1 MKSLLRRELC
11 SAALGVLAA
20 CSVHA
25 EPPYPSRP
33 VRLVVPSSPGGGTDI
48 VGRVLAEHLT
58 PALGQPF
65 VVENRPGAGQMIGI
79 EAVARAPA
87 DGYTLLVAASTL
99 ILNGLLFRNVRYNAE
114 QDFAPITQIAM
125 LPNVLL
131 VHPSVPART
140 VGEFI
145 QFVQA
150 HPGTLSYASA
160 GQGTSP
166 HMSMEL
172 LKNLAGLK
180 IEHVAYR
187 GTAPAVTDLLAGRV
201 SAMMVN
207 VITARPM
214 IDAGTLRPL
223 GVTSRHRAV
232 SLLDVPTIAEAGI
245 PEYDAPQWYGLLAPA
260 GTPVSIVSRLND
272 EACRIIASAQ
282 MREKL
287 AADGAE
293 PVGNTP
299 DEVASTIRADLTRW
313 TRVAREAGISP
324 D

>member
-1 MKSLLRRELC
+1 MTFRRRELC
-11 SAALGVLAA
+11 FAAFGVLAA
-20 CSVHA
+20 CPARA
-25 EPPYPSRP
+25 EPLYPTRP
-33 VRLVVPSSPGGGTDI
+33 VRIVVPSSPGGGTDI

-58 PALGQPF
+58 PALGQPA

-79 EAVARAPA
+79 ETVARASP

-114 QDFAPITQIAM
+114 QDFSPITQIAI
-125 LPNVLL
+125 LPNVFL
-131 VHPSVPART
+131 VHPTVPART

-145 QFVQA
+145 QFVRA

-172 LKNLAGLK
+172 LKSLAGLK
-180 IEHVAYR
+180 IEHIAYR

-207 VITARPM
+207 VITARSM
-214 IDAGTLRPL
+214 IDAGMLRPL

-232 SLLDVPTIAEAGI
+232 SLPDVPTIAEAAI

-260 GTPVSIVSRLND
+260 GTPVPIVDRLNY
-272 EACRIIASAQ
+272 EARKAIASAQ
-282 MREKL
+282 MGEKL

-299 DEVASTIRADLTRW
+299 EEFASEIRADLTRW
-313 TRVAREAGISP
+313 TRVVRDAGISP